1 MKPEFWQYLSEQAQH
16 DFWKSNQKTG
26 KCIEGRELIIAL
38 PESLRKKDPDLL
50 LQLFTETFRQK
61 YGVQCTAALHHN
73 KTMTNYHIHL
83 VFADR
88 DTLEKTDVK
97 RATRNMFYDEAGR
110 HVRTKKEILDA
121 DGNISRLQGDII
133 RKPRLKRS
141 ATALITRIAERRCL
155 LWRPDLARQE
165 PSSHSVR
172 C

>member
-1 MKPEFWQYLSEQAQH
+1 M
-16 DFWKSNQKTG
+16 
-26 KCIEGRELIIAL
+26 IIAL

-97 RATRNMFYDEAGR
+97 RAARNMFYDEAGR
-110 HVRTKKEILDA
+110 HVRTKREILDA
-121 DGNISRLQGDII
+121 DGNVRPGC
-133 RKPRLKRS
+133 
-141 ATALITRIAERRCL
+141 RILEKGEIYEIGRASCRER
-155 LWRPDLARQE
+155 
-165 PSSHSVR
+165 V
-172 C
+172 